1 MENSRKFLIKAT
13 YGKVGQKYFFQ
24 PARNPETGLF
34 PEHIRS
40 VDKNGDMILSDD
52 DKALQSKGVIFFPEN
67 KIFEFE
73 CPKEFDMSKKM
84 DKAIWEAIMYSPGI
98 ASSRS
103 QRDKNGDYIIDGND
117 KKYGIAELYVE
128 NPTLESQRGVQRAR
142 SIFDAQELVFKDPR
156 GAEGHKLMVRVIGR
170 NMDDCDDSDVLD
182 YLLKLCEKTPERIVS
197 LYSSDDLPIRFMFVE
212 ARKKNVIRMKNK
224 MYVFG
229 SEGQIILGPTDD
241 AVISFLRSPK
251 NKKVLELIE
260 KELNPFLNEGK
271 HADSGHLKDK
281 DIDAEES
288 DNSNGI
294 DSENAVGVDDLFG
307 ENKAPISTVDDI
319 LKANKGK
326 GSRK

>member
-1 MENSRKFLIKAT
+1 MNNSSKFFVKAT

-24 PARNPETGLF
+24 PARDPETGLF

-40 VDKNGDMILSDD
+40 VDKNGDMILSDT
-52 DKALQSKGVIFFPEN
+52 DKTLQSQGKIFFPEN

-84 DKAIWEAIMYSPGI
+84 DKAIWEAIKFSPGI

-103 QRDKNGDYIIDGND
+103 QKDKNGDYVIDGNE

-128 NPTLESQRGVQRAR
+128 NPTLESQRGVERAKKVFEAQKL
-142 SIFDAQELVFKDPR
+142 IFEDPR
-156 GAEGHKLMVRVIGR
+156 KEEGHKLMVRVIGR

-182 YLLKLCEKTPERIVS
+182 YLLKLCEKTPDRIIS
-197 LYSSDDLPIRFMFVE
+197 LYNSDDLSIRFMFVE

-224 MYVFG
+224 LYVFG

-241 AVISFLRSPK
+241 SVISFLRSPK
-251 NKKVLELIE
+251 NKKVLKLIE
-260 KELNPFLNEGK
+260 EELNPFMR
-271 HADSGHLKDK
+271 DSGHKEDK
-281 DIDAEES
+281 FDEPEKPESIDDIDDEDVS
-288 DNSNGI
+288 K
-294 DSENAVGVDDLFG
+294 VDDMFG
-307 ENKAPISTVDDI
+307 ENNAPLSTVDDI
-319 LKANKGK
+319 LKGNKAK